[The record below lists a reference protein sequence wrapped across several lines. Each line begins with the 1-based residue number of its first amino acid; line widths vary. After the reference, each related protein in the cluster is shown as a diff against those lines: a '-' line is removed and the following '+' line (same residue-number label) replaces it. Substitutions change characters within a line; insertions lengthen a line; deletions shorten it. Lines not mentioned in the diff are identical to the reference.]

1 MSWEGDCDHAFG
13 WGIIPKEE
21 KYDWQD
27 SYALTSETKEQQ
39 EYYKKLFNKKIMPRI
54 EGEQNYFTAEEAR
67 KVSEEISNGN
77 MHKELD
83 WVYGLINDARFK
95 GERQITFSN
104 KTLYNSTKEFLKSK
118 GFKISHFSGTQWDPA
133 DDTTISW

>member
-1 MSWEGDCDHAFG
+1 MSWEGDCENAKNWYLNKDMN
-13 WGIIPKEE
+13 
-21 KYDWQD
+21 
-27 SYALTSETKEQQ
+27 
-39 EYYKKLFNKKIMPRI
+39 YKNIKDNMPRI